1 VTLNSFQLTLSL
13 LCGVAG
19 CSHAV
24 SPPKCARAADCES
37 PAATLFVRNNKWTDV
52 VIYVVHG
59 SSRDRL
65 GQVPSV
71 ESAVYPVP
79 PALLAPD
86 GQIVF
91 HVQVLG
97 TPEIFRTAPIMVVSS
112 HTIID
117 LVIKNSI
124 DYSTFFVSSKDPP

>member
-1 VTLNSFQLTLSL
+1 ML
-13 LCGVAG
+13 
-19 CSHAV
+19 
-24 SPPKCARAADCES
+24 PKDAQAPRSES

-86 GQIVF
+86 GQIVV
-91 HVQVLG
+91 HVQALG
-97 TPEIFRTAPIMVVSS
+97 TPEVYRTAPIMVVSS

-117 LVIKNSI
+117 LTVENFI
-124 DYSTFFVSSKDPP
+124 DYSTFFVSSEDPP